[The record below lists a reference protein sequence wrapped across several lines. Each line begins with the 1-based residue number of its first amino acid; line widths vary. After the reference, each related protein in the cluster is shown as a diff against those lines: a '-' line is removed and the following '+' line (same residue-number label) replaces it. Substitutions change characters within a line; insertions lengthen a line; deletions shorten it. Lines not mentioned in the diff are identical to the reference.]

1 MADRGTWPNIAGRW
15 GTNALAGRA
24 DQVAFKN
31 PHSPAAYA
39 VGPCCSVTVSPSC
52 VAAAMS
58 KTAPDRGF
66 KAQQRLNA
74 EIADASRVYDSRL
87 EKMCHESGLDPE
99 PRRVA
104 LANGRTV
111 VFIRRERGRTV
122 AVHRIRPDE
131 FE

>member
-1 MADRGTWPNIAGRW
+1 MA
-15 GTNALAGRA
+15 
-24 DQVAFKN
+24 K
-31 PHSPAAYA
+31 
-39 VGPCCSVTVSPSC
+39 TV
-52 VAAAMS
+52 
-58 KTAPDRGF
+58 PDRGF

-87 EKMCHESGLDPE
+87 EKMCHESGLDPK